1 MIESTTVSGATSDR
15 VEPAGE
21 RKKKALAGA
30 AVLSTW
36 SKRAEAIWVT
46 DAHD

>member
-1 MIESTTVSGATSDR
+1 MIESTTVSGATSGR
-15 VEPAGE
+15 AEAVRE